1 LRASDMQRSQVVLRV
16 ELNIPATEEN
26 VEKLRSMLLTID
38 ERFAERGMTRRAR
51 LFIGNSDERLPSQL
65 R

>member
-1 LRASDMQRSQVVLRV
+1 MQRSQVVLRV
-16 ELNIPATEEN
+16 EPNIPATEEN
-26 VEKLRSMLLTID
+26 VEKLRSMLRTIN

-51 LFIGNSDERLPSQL
+51 LFIGNSDERLPSQP

>member
-1 LRASDMQRSQVVLRV
+1 MQRFQVVLRV
-16 ELNIPATEEN
+16 EPNIPTTEEN
-26 VEKLRSMLLTID
+26 LEKLRSMLRTIN

-51 LFIGNSDERLPSQL
+51 LFIGNSDERLRSQP

>member
-1 LRASDMQRSQVVLRV
+1 MQRFQVVLRV
-16 ELNIPATEEN
+16 EPNIPATEEN
-26 VEKLRSMLLTID
+26 VEKLRSMLRTIN

-51 LFIGNSDERLPSQL
+51 LFIGNSDERLPSQP